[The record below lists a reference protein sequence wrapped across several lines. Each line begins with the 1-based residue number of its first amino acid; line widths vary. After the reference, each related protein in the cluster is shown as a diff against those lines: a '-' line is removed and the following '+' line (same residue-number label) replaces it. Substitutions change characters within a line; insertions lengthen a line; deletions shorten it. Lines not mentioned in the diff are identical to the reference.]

1 MLFDPVKSLYYFQ
14 IYKMFFGV
22 VFVLYFKHLIVLHKP
37 VLRVKPPKLK
47 SKVLTAC
54 PPRAKNQYTK
64 GSFKKIRKLIYRKI
78 NNFRFCNAQTPETQ
92 EKRDVYNVILKLE
105 NETLCCLKKN
115 FFFFNQSSISDIF
128 DTLVSNPCE
137 TAQNNGPSSPSTL
150 RAIGSLKNFT
160 LGASTR
166 PRAFITTSDCTK
178 GRKLY

>member
-115 FFFFNQSSISDIF
+115 FFFLTKVVFPIF
-128 DTLVSNPCE
+128 LTR
-137 TAQNNGPSSPSTL
+137 QFQI
-150 RAIGSLKNFT
+150 RAK
-160 LGASTR
+160 
-166 PRAFITTSDCTK
+166 PHKTT
-178 GRKLY
+178 GQALLQRYVLLAH